1 MIIYKYMGGGLNPQD
16 HIGTSSE
23 SLASLIPVERR
34 QELANFEMS
43 LKQMIEEARQ
53 LAASP
58 PREMAAPPSAETEEG
73 SPPRELFGGKL
84 GSR

>member
-1 MIIYKYMGGGLNPQD
+1 M
-16 HIGTSSE
+16 
-23 SLASLIPVERR
+23 ERR

-58 PREMAAPPSAETEEG
+58 SREIMEEEEE
-73 SPPRELFGGKL
+73 ELAD
-84 GSR
+84 SRDYNRDDMHDIR